1 MKKKGIPLYDAIFAV
16 FMIAILFFF
25 IWKCPFGYGGCDEP
39 FYLTLAQRLSMGD
52 APLADEWNLAQLS
65 GILLLP
71 LYRLHQLITGSAE
84 GIVLHFR
91 YIYTAAQCLVTLLL
105 YIRLRRYRYGA
116 LAAAAVFA
124 IYTPYDIMALS
135 YNTIALMAMALC
147 LTLLATSP
155 SDGRISCALSGVC
168 FGVAVLANPYIIMLY
183 LLYLLALIAAL
194 AIKALVRTEKGRA
207 ICSALLRPRRLCFF
221 TLGAAVPAVI
231 FLLIVFSRA
240 GIDTIIANLRAL
252 LNDPEHAARSI
263 KEVIYSFFYVMR
275 TTFGSYLA
283 VWFVLTVLALFDYRK
298 RKHAWMYFCMT
309 ALVCAVSVM
318 IRIPAMQSDY
328 NYIMFP
334 ITMCGLTAYL
344 LTQKKNHRI
353 FVCLWCL
360 GMLYAFCLGWAS
372 NQGDNAICM
381 GMPVAAVG
389 SVLLIYDFVRE
400 SLSRASGSLSQTSG
414 ALSQAFGASDST
426 SRFTAPLVICV
437 SLLLLFAQL
446 GTQCYAKSVHA
457 FWEPSVAALDTKITE
472 GPLAGVYTTKEHAEA
487 YNTLLSEIRAY
498 RSGST
503 EPVLFVSSSPWCY
516 LYASRPYGVYSSW
529 ISTFSASEG
538 AGIELLLDRLGD
550 YYRMHPDRIP
560 ADIYIAKNDIW
571 YDRLSGADGWESG
584 YPLAAWLLTATNID
598 PSPLYPPGCA
608 EWDILYSVTETAH
621 GFHLS
626 RIDAP

>member
-1 MKKKGIPLYDAIFAV
+1 MKKKGIPLYDLMFAV

-25 IWKCPFGYGGCDEP
+25 IWKCPFGYGGGDEP

-52 APLADEWNLAQLS
+52 ALLADEWNLSQLS

-71 LYRLHQLITGSAE
+71 LYRLHQLITGSTE

-91 YIYTAAQCLVTLLL
+91 YIYTAVQCLVTLLL

-147 LTLLATSP
+147 LTLLAASP

-231 FLLIVFSRA
+231 FLLFVFSRA
-240 GIDTIIANLRAL
+240 DIRTITANLRAL

-263 KEVIYSFFYVMR
+263 KDVIYSFVYVMR
-275 TTFGSYLA
+275 TTFGSYLT
-283 VWFVLTVLALFDYRK
+283 VWFVLTVLALLDYRK
-298 RKHAWMYFCMT
+298 KKHAWMYFCMT
-309 ALVCAVSVM
+309 ALICAVSVM

-353 FVCLWCL
+353 FLCLWCL

-381 GMPVAAVG
+381 GMPVAAIG

-400 SLSRASGSLSQTSG
+400 SLSRASGS
-414 ALSQAFGASDST
+414 ADRT

-472 GPLAGVYTTKEHAEA
+472 GPLSGVYTTKEHADA

-498 RSGST
+498 RNGSPD
-503 EPVLFVSSSPWCY
+503 PVLFVSSSPWCY
-516 LYASRPYGVYSSW
+516 LYAGRPYGVYSSW

-550 YYRMHPDRIP
+550 YYRLHPDRIP

-571 YDRLSGADGWESG
+571 HDRLSG
-584 YPLAAWLLTATNID
+584 
-598 PSPLYPPGCA
+598 A

-626 RIDAP
+626 RIGAP